1 MVGSDKKTDLNLWF
15 GYRIFSPKFLM
26 KMRNLFEKIRIFLYE
41 LNTHLHLNR
50 QCKAFKLMGTSK
62 HLIFQNFMAEYLFVY
77 LLFTQ
82 SSNGNVKAKF

>member
-26 KMRNLFEKIRIFLYE
+26 KMRNLFEKYEYFYVKCE

-62 HLIFQNFMAEYLFVY
+62 HLIFKNFVAEYLFIIY
-77 LLFTQ
+77 TEF
-82 SSNGNVKAKF
+82 